1 MAGAPVV
8 RVSTIAA
15 KQQHPSWSHAGRL
28 PWAEASLQPRKP
40 EQQEHSHTHPAVV
53 LLPANKVLRLQSQ
66 RGISLQSNCDLMG
79 TFRGFSGEEVTNNA

>member
-8 RVSTIAA
+8 RISTIAA

-40 EQQEHSHTHPAVV
+40 EQQEHSHTPCCGSAAHKQGSEASVSKKNQPSVK
-53 LLPANKVLRLQSQ
+53 L
-66 RGISLQSNCDLMG
+66 
-79 TFRGFSGEEVTNNA
+79 